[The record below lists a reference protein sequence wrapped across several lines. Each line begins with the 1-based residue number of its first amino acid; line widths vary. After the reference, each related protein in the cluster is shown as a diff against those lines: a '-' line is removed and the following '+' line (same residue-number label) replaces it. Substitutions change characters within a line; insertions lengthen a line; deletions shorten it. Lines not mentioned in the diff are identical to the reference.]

1 MRRFLLALVASLA
14 VVALAPGSALAHN
27 SLDGSSPATGAVLD
41 APPTEIVWTFAN
53 DVPLETL
60 TVTLTDQTGVRTE
73 LPGSVHGPSGP
84 KEVVTPL
91 PALSAGEVSVRWRL
105 VGADGHPITDS
116 ISFTI
121 NAVPAAPA
129 TTAPAAAG
137 TPATVTPPTTIPQET
152 VAGGDAGDGVWSTP
166 SAARWLIRALAY
178 VAIMIAAGTVL
189 TQRLVAGRRNP
200 ASLGVWL
207 GPSLV
212 AVAVTAALQLLII
225 GSDISGQPLWSSIP
239 DAARALDTIAG
250 MAFFVRIA
258 LAVASWA
265 LIVYAPPRTAELRT
279 NLLVILS
286 VGLLATWS
294 FAGHSRSMRWP
305 VVGVPLDMVHHGAA
319 AAWLGGLTIIGLLV
333 LPRTKAELV
342 PPLMRRFSA
351 MASTAVALIVATG
364 LVQAVRLVGNPAD
377 LFAAGHGRLL
387 VAKLAVL
394 AAMLAVADQ
403 NRRRVNV
410 EVRNLSAAVQPD
422 VGGLRRMMVLELLT
436 GLVIIGITAAMVVS
450 APATSGVG

>member
-1 MRRFLLALVASLA
+1 MRRLLLALIAAVA
-14 VVALAPGSALAHN
+14 VVVMAPGSALAHN
-27 SLDGSSPATGAVLD
+27 SLDGSSPANGAVLD
-41 APPTEIVWTFAN
+41 APPTQIVWTFAN
-53 DVPLETL
+53 DVPLDTL
-60 TVTLTDQTGVRTE
+60 TVTLTDPAGVRTE
-73 LPGSVHGPSGP
+73 VPGSAHGPSGP

-91 PALSAGEVSVRWRL
+91 PVLSAGDVSVRWRL

-121 NAVPAAPA
+121 NVAAPA
-129 TTAPAAAG
+129 PTTTAPAAAG
-137 TPATVTPPTTIPQET
+137 TPATITPPTTPEAT
-152 VAGGDAGDGVWSTP
+152 VAVADASDGVWSTP
-166 SAARWLIRALAY
+166 GAARWFIRALAY

-207 GPSLV
+207 GPSLL
-212 AVAVTAALQLLII
+212 AVAATAALQLLII
-225 GSDISGQPLWSSIP
+225 GSDISGEPLWSSIP

-258 LAVASWA
+258 LAVASWV

-305 VVGVPLDMVHHGAA
+305 AVGVPLDVVHHGAA

-333 LPRTKAELV
+333 LPRTQADLI
-342 PPLMRRFSA
+342 PAMMRRFSA
-351 MASTAVALIVATG
+351 MASTAVVLIVATG

-387 VAKLAVL
+387 VAKLVVL
-394 AAMLAVADQ
+394 AVMLAIADQ

-410 EVRNLSAAVQPD
+410 EVRNLSAAVHPD
-422 VGGLRRMMVLELLT
+422 VDGLRRMMAFELVT

-450 APATSGVG
+450 APATSGIG